1 MIIGQVLCKKGII
14 TDEQLAQALDFQ
26 KTRLIEQGLV
36 TPLGMLI
43 VEMGY
48 ASENRVV
55 EAINAH
61 YRISV
66 SSLSDNI
73 QDLVGKVRGSFVDR
87 LPWPK
92 MPIWLQL
99 SVATMLLI
107 LITATSLNLFIF
119 NRQKKQLYDKT
130 LQIGL
135 VSLNYFDNNA
145 RVPLLEDNLL
155 QLNTLVKNATQVE
168 SILYAV
174 ITDNTE
180 KIKAH
185 TDLSRIGTQLEK
197 YAHIENTRR
206 KGHNSY
212 FSHTLPDG
220 HKVLNISRPIMF
232 QDKTLG
238 VVHVGVSIDFIE
250 NLIKQERR
258 TVFLITLA
266 IILVGFVLAILMGFR
281 YSRPIKELVLAT
293 HEISRGNYHH
303 QVRLNRQD
311 ELGNL
316 ARAFNRMSEE
326 LWRNTLMQE
335 SFGKYVGSDVLE
347 MILADP
353 ERTWLKGRRNDATI
367 LFADIRGFTAFSDEK
382 EPEGVIV
389 MLNEYFEIASHVI
402 IKHGGYVD
410 KFMGD
415 AILGVFGVPVFHKN
429 HIKRGLQAALSMQ
442 KKLQEAAKNGNTL
455 LARVGIGIDT
465 GIVVS
470 GNLGSQDKMEYTVI
484 GNSVNTASRINGLAG
499 PGEIIISK
507 NVYEIMKNIVTTETL
522 PARQIKGF
530 TDPVATF
537 KVIKIN
543 EK

>member
-1 MIIGQVLCKKGII
+1 M
-14 TDEQLAQALDFQ
+14 
-26 KTRLIEQGLV
+26 
-36 TPLGMLI
+36 
-43 VEMGY
+43 
-48 ASENRVV
+48 
-55 EAINAH
+55 
-61 YRISV
+61 
-66 SSLSDNI
+66 
-73 QDLVGKVRGSFVDR
+73 
-87 LPWPK
+87 
-92 MPIWLQL
+92 
-99 SVATMLLI
+99 
-107 LITATSLNLFIF
+107 
-119 NRQKKQLYDKT
+119 
-130 LQIGL
+130 
-135 VSLNYFDNNA
+135 
-145 RVPLLEDNLL
+145 
-155 QLNTLVKNATQVE
+155 
-168 SILYAV
+168 
-174 ITDNTE
+174 
-180 KIKAH
+180 
-185 TDLSRIGTQLEK
+185 
-197 YAHIENTRR
+197 
-206 KGHNSY
+206 
-212 FSHTLPDG
+212 
-220 HKVLNISRPIMF
+220 
-232 QDKTLG
+232 
-238 VVHVGVSIDFIE
+238 
-250 NLIKQERR
+250 
-258 TVFLITLA
+258 FLITLA